1 MPTTTAARYQFGP
14 FEVNAGSGELLR
26 EGRPIK
32 LQEQP
37 FRLLVILLENAG
49 SVVSREQIQQRIWG
63 ERTFGDFDSGL
74 RVAMR
79 KLREA
84 LGDDADSPV
93 YIETLPKRGYRML
106 VPVVAVAAAQPLAT
120 PSETGASRLR
130 NWAIMAAAV
139 AVAAILLVVFRPLLR
154 PRRATA
160 LTAKDSVVLADFS
173 NATGDPVFDA
183 TLRQGLE
190 VQLEQSPFL
199 SIVPDERVEQT
210 LANME
215 AAADSRLTPEV
226 ARQVCLRTGS
236 AAVLEG
242 SIANL
247 GSRYVVGL
255 RAKNCHTGAVLDE
268 EQAEA
273 AKKEE
278 VLDALTKIAG
288 KFRARV
294 GESLASIEQHDTPLA
309 EATTSSLDALRAYSL
324 GWRNLH
330 ASGDAEALPFF
341 QRAVALDPKFAMAWG
356 FLGRVYGDLGEA
368 ALSAQSTAQA
378 YALRD
383 RTSDREKFWI
393 TTSYDT
399 QVTEN
404 MPRAQ
409 QSCQVW
415 IQTYPRDPLPYTFLS
430 GIVDPVLGRYE
441 QALDEARK
449 ARDLDPDF
457 AIAHLLVAAYLQ
469 ALGRYQEA
477 ENALH
482 EAENRKIEM
491 PEFLQQRY
499 DLAFVQGNAAEME
512 RVVELSRGKPSAE
525 EWVTFHRGF
534 VLAYSGRLREA
545 EKVSQ
550 QAQDLARRSGH
561 GESAALY
568 AAGEALWEGFFGNP
582 DEARRAASGALRMSN
597 DRGVEYGAGLALA
610 LAGDSARARQIAA
623 DLERR
628 FPEDTSVQFSYLPVL
643 RAQLSLNEGEPA
655 KAVEALSKAQP
666 YELGMPRTA
675 IHANFGA
682 LYPVYLRGLA
692 YLALH
697 RGAEAEPEFRRILD
711 RPGIVVS
718 DPVGALAHLQ
728 LARAEA
734 RAGFAK
740 SARSEYQEF
749 FSLWINADPNLP
761 ILREARTED
770 GELNR
775 KSGDSPNAR

>member
-1 MPTTTAARYQFGP
+1 VPTTAAARYQFGP
-14 FEVNAGSGELLR
+14 FEVNPASGELLR

-63 ERTFGDFDSGL
+63 DRTFGDFDSGL
-74 RVAMR
+74 RVAVR

-106 VPVVAVAAAQPLAT
+106 VPVVAVAPAQPSAT

-255 RAKNCHTGAVLDE
+255 QAKNCHTGAVLDE

-356 FLGRVYGDLGEA
+356 FLGRVYGDMGEA

-449 ARDLDPDF
+449 ARELDPDF

-469 ALGRYQEA
+469 TLGRYQEA

-499 DLAFVQGNAAEME
+499 DLAFLQGNAAEME

-525 EWVTFHRGF
+525 EWVTFHKGF

-561 GESAALY
+561 GEAAALY
-568 AAGEALWEGFFGNP
+568 SAGEALWEGFFGNR
-582 DEARRAASGALRMSN
+582 DEARRIAGDALRMSN

-643 RAQLSLNEGEPA
+643 RAQLALNGGEPA

-761 ILREARTED
+761 ILREARAED

-775 KSGDSPNAR
+775 KSSDSPNAR